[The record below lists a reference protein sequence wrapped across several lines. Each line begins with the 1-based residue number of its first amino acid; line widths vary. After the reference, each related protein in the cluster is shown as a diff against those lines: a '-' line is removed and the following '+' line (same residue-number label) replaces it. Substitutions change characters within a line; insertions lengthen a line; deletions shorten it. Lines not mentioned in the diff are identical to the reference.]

1 MARTLSNATKDA
13 AKALDKLSKARTTPT
28 ETQSTSLT
36 TAKLESTAVTIGAD
50 NRVSVAI
57 PGLFQMTE
65 QSLPSMIPQYDPSKF
80 TVADPL
86 NPPDTIPI
94 ATMEQFE
101 KGKGIYEGGIRALQL
116 HGLAFDLTREKFNV
130 VGKQAKAFTAG
141 FSALTE
147 QEKAKGAYL
156 GYQAQT
162 QVTQQQGMNYQA
174 ESHRT
179 LRESE
184 ALPHLKT
191 QLDEALKQQEAKANM
206 AKAKTSEMLDKLT
219 QFQKAIGQY
228 SEPNKSAI

>member
-1 MARTLSNATKDA
+1 MAKSLSNASKEA
-13 AKALDKLSKARTTPT
+13 AKALDKLAKGSGTTAQ
-28 ETQSTSLT
+28 TQSTSLA
-36 TAKLESTAVTIGAD
+36 TAKLESTAVTIGGD

-65 QSLPSMIPQYDPSKF
+65 QSLPSMIPKYDPNAF

-86 NPPDTIPI
+86 NPSDTMPTV
-94 ATMEQFE
+94 TMEQFE

-130 VGKQAKAFTAG
+130 VGKEAKAFTAG

-174 ESHRT
+174 ESYRT
-179 LRESE
+179 VRESE

-191 QLDEALKQQEAKANM
+191 QLDETLKQQQLKAQM
-206 AKAKTSEMLDKLT
+206 AQAKTSEMLDKLT
-219 QFQKAIGQY
+219 AFQKAIGQY
-228 SEPNKSAI
+228 AEPKKSAI